1 MIRYLHF
8 NHSFSPRTG
17 SRFKK
22 RFQNRTVAAQALQPD
37 EVRLAALSFVNYAP
51 GPGEGMLLDMKVGVT
66 KLHPKDQYTKS
77 IGRTAAV
84 AAMKNVKLEIL
95 EIESNKTHIYISLAP
110 HEGVKLTLR
119 LNKTTGYSTVQGVL
133 EG

>member
-8 NHSFSPRTG
+8 NHNFSPRTG
-17 SRFKK
+17 NKFKK

-37 EVRLAALSFVNYAP
+37 EIRLAALSFVNYTP
-51 GPGEGMLLDMKVGVT
+51 GPGENMLLSLKVGIS

-77 IGRTAAV
+77 IGRAAAT
-84 AAMKNVKLEIL
+84 AAMKELQLEMI
-95 EIESNKTHIYISLAP
+95 EIESNKTHIYISLAAY
-110 HEGVKLTLR
+110 EGVKLTLR